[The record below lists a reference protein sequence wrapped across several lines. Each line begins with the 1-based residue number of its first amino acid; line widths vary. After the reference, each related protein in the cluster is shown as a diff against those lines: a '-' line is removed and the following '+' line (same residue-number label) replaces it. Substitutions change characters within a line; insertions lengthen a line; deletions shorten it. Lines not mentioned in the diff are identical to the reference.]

1 MKNKIK
7 AKVLKALKGTS
18 LFSMKYP
25 NKRYLLVA
33 DSTIDLTL
41 AKVSKA
47 NEDFIKEVKE
57 EIMDLSILQKNAHL
71 DFKAEFVTILEDKI
85 DKLAKEYKQ
94 KLGIEVLK

>member
-1 MKNKIK
+1 MKIKK

-41 AKVSKA
+41 AEVGKV
-47 NEDFIKEVKE
+47 NEKFIKKLKEKVKSGKLVTLNDFIE
-57 EIMDLSILQKNAHL
+57 EIDN
-71 DFKAEFVTILEDKI
+71 
-85 DKLAKEYKQ
+85 LAKEQKQ

>member
-41 AKVSKA
+41 AEVGKV
-47 NEDFIKEVKE
+47 NEKFIKKLKEKVKSGKLVTLNDFIE
-57 EIMDLSILQKNAHL
+57 EIDN
-71 DFKAEFVTILEDKI
+71 
-85 DKLAKEYKQ
+85 LAKELKQ